1 MWGRNLLA
9 KSRSSASVVLIGVA
23 LAAAGG
29 AAGCESNSV
38 PPIPY
43 SIVSRYLSQIAEGS
57 YQGACA
63 LLDPQARSSLI
74 RAKHTRLS
82 CPDLF
87 SRCLP
92 NRVINANHDQSQLL
106 YATILVTEGPR
117 KAHVAVSGT
126 AVARA
131 IREVTLAKKR
141 GNWKL
146 TSYGHDLEIC
156 SLRRHRSKAAAHSP
170 RAAVGSKAR
179 RLTA

>member
-1 MWGRNLLA
+1 MWGRDLLA
-9 KSRSSASVVLIGVA
+9 KPRSSASVVMIGAA

-38 PPIPY
+38 PPGPY
-43 SIVSRYLSQIAEGS
+43 NIVSSYLSQIAEGN
-57 YQGACA
+57 YQGACR
-63 LLDPQARSSLI
+63 LLDPHARSSLI
-74 RAKHTRLS
+74 KAKHARVS
-82 CPDLF
+82 CPAMF

-106 YATILVTEGPR
+106 YATIVVTEGR
-117 KAHVAVSGT
+117 SRAHVAVSRT

-131 IREVTLAKKR
+131 IREVSLAKDR

-146 TSYGHDLEIC
+146 TSYGYDLEIC
-156 SLRRHRSKAAAHSP
+156 SLTKHRSKRVARSP
-170 RAAVGSKAR
+170 RAAVGSMGR

>member
-1 MWGRNLLA
+1 MWGRELLA
-9 KSRSSASVVLIGVA
+9 KPRSSASVLMIGAA

-38 PPIPY
+38 PPGPY
-43 SIVSRYLSQIAEGS
+43 NIVSSYLSQIAEGN
-57 YQGACA
+57 YQGACR
-63 LLDPQARSSLI
+63 LLDP
-74 RAKHTRLS
+74 HTRSALIKAKRARVS
-82 CPDLF
+82 CQGMF

-106 YATILVTEGPR
+106 YSTIVVTEGR
-117 KAHVAVSGT
+117 TRAHVAVSRT

-131 IREVTLAKKR
+131 IREVSLAKER

-146 TSYGHDLEIC
+146 TSYGYDLDTC
-156 SLRRHRSKAAAHSP
+156 SLHRRRGKLAAHSP
-170 RAAVGSKAR
+170 RAAVGSMAR